1 MVKKAWTEPIEQLI
15 LTWAEK
21 ASGYSWLH
29 RNSCIIYKRRNLYI
43 SIPASIFSYIAGITI
58 LFSNDEIGYD
68 AGGASLLKGIV
79 GIFAIMAGILS
90 NFQEMFTFKEESEK
104 HRIASLRFLSFF
116 REISCEL
123 SLEPS
128 CRSSPMDYLT
138 IKRFEY
144 DKILEQSPD
153 IPEIIIKRFNKN
165 FQHLHIHKPDATI
178 GLQTIIPYGK
188 NKYKKQLKL
197 KDKLLLLKYF
207 EKWEKNTTFYKGNN
221 SHVIEIAN
229 SESVGLNSGNI
240 KTRTLSERDHTHLL
254 FHGTL
259 SSQKTFLQNKNIKI
273 RRNPLTKQI

>member
-1 MVKKAWTEPIEQLI
+1 MVKKAWTDPIEQLI

-21 ASGYSWLH
+21 ASGYAWLH
-29 RNSCIIYKRRNLYI
+29 RNSCLIYKRRNLYI
-43 SIPASIFSYIAGITI
+43 SIPTSIFSYIAGITI
-58 LFSNDEIGYD
+58 LFSNDGHVNAD
-68 AGGASLLKGIV
+68 LLKGIV

-153 IPEIIIKRFNKN
+153 IPELIIKRFNKN
-165 FQHLHIHKPDATI
+165 FKHLHIHKPDATI

-188 NKYKKQLKL
+188 NKYKKELKL
-197 KDKLLLLKYF
+197 KEKLLLLKYF
-207 EKWEKNTTFYKGNN
+207 EKWEKNTTFYKCSN

-229 SESVGLNSGNI
+229 SGSVGYNSTNI
-240 KTRTLSERDHTHLL
+240 KTRTLSERDYTHLL

-259 SSQKTFLQNKNIKI
+259 GSQKTFLQNQNIKI
-273 RRNPLTKQI
+273 RRNPLTTQI

>member
-21 ASGYSWLH
+21 ASGYAWLH
-29 RNSCIIYKRRNLYI
+29 RKSCIIYKRRNLYI

-58 LFSNDEIGYD
+58 LFSNDV
-68 AGGASLLKGIV
+68 AVGGTGESSLKGVV

-153 IPEIIIKRFNKN
+153 IPELIIKRFNTN

-197 KDKLLLLKYF
+197 KDRLLLLKYF
-207 EKWEKNTTFYKGNN
+207 EKWEKKTIFYKHDN

-229 SESVGLNSGNI
+229 SESNGFNSSNV

-273 RRNPLTKQI
+273 RRNPLTK